1 MLCHAL
7 FELCGLTVMDDPQD
21 LMYLS
26 HIGLVGVLR
35 EYVES
40 HGRSLHLSSPH
51 TRHRSHIRCS
61 SCTLRMLTYA
71 DVC

>member
-1 MLCHAL
+1 MY
-7 FELCGLTVMDDPQD
+7 DPQD

-26 HIGLVGVLR
+26 HIGLVAVLR

-51 TRHRSHIRCS
+51 TCHRTH
-61 SCTLRMLTYA
+61 LRYA
-71 DVC
+71 TFLN